1 MGNTS
6 VNETICASFCLKG
19 PKNIFADI
27 YVPDMFWEFVPG
39 TSFFLNLAE
48 LYYQKKKKIFTLNIL
63 IDCSFNFIVFQF
75 SDSPAPKKKQLKN
88 VVSSLFQN

>member
-6 VNETICASFCLKG
+6 GNETICASFCLKG

-48 LYYQKKKKIFTLNIL
+48 LKKKFTLNFL